1 MVGVRP
7 AHGSVGEDERSD
19 GCDHAAL
26 FCCDLIFMIWAALYS
41 HKSELQVQVF
51 DLWAPLLDWCDTS
64 AVSTFKRRSKA
75 WVTNRTGE
83 SESPE
88 GWPSNVGAKILLRP
102 CPITTILLKKKKI

>member
-51 DLWAPLLDWCDTS
+51 DLWAPLLDWCTIL
-64 AVSTFKRRSKA
+64 VLYPRSKGGQK
-75 WVTNRTGE
+75 RG
-83 SESPE
+83 
-88 GWPSNVGAKILLRP
+88 
-102 CPITTILLKKKKI
+102 